1 MISTAAKNSD
11 DTKDRP
17 GGNQMA
23 DNHKNQTVLIDISQS
38 EYTK

>member
-1 MISTAAKNSD
+1 MVSTATKNSD

-17 GGNQMA
+17 GGNKMA
-23 DNHKNQTVLIDISQS
+23 DSDKNQTVLIDISQS